1 MLAGQGWDVRK
12 GIMDCFQ
19 CQGIEAKFNRKTA
32 AEQLRRYRENGPAK
46 TTLMLTNALKDEGVD
61 GMTLLD
67 IGGGIGAIQH
77 ELLEAGA
84 KTATNVEASSA
95 YIEAAKEEAERQGQA
110 GRMAYHC
117 GDFVDLAPSI
127 APADVVTLDRV
138 ICCYH
143 DMRELVGQSSARA
156 QRFYGVVYPR
166 DTWWMKIGIA
176 LTNLALWARR
186 SPFRTFFHATEAV
199 DAVVRD
205 NGLEQRFCGKTLV
218 WQVVIYARSV

>member
-1 MLAGQGWDVRK
+1 
-12 GIMDCFQ
+12 MDCCQ
-19 CQGIEAKFNRKTA
+19 CQGIEAKFNQKTA

-84 KTATNVEASSA
+84 KTATSVEASTA

-127 APADVVTLDRV
+127 APADIVTLDRV

-143 DMRELVGQSSARA
+143 DMQKLVGQSSARA
-156 QRFYGVVYPR
+156 QRFYGVVSAGYLVDEDWHRAYKPR
-166 DTWWMKIGIA
+166 PLGPA
-176 LTNLALWARR
+176 
-186 SPFRTFFHATEAV
+186 
-199 DAVVRD
+199 
-205 NGLEQRFCGKTLV
+205 
-218 WQVVIYARSV
+218 